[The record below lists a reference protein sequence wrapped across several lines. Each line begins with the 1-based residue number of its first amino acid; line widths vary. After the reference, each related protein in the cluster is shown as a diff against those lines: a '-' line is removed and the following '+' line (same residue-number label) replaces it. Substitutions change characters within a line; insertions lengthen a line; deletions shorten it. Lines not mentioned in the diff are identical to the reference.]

1 MKTML
6 LSLTV
11 AAALLVPRPAAAQ
24 GFVNPFF
31 GWNFGGDAKCL
42 EITDCEEHAT
52 NWGVSFGAL
61 GPVLGFE
68 QEFAYAK
75 NFFGEAPTYDSD
87 VFTAMSN
94 VIVNVPIPV
103 VRPYAVGGVGL
114 IRSHLEPSVGSILS
128 ASAANNSFG
137 WDVGGGVIVGGSR
150 FGVRG
155 DIRYFHTFQDLEFA
169 GLNLSGEEKLNF
181 GRAAVGLFFKF

>member
-1 MKTML
+1 V
-6 LSLTV
+6 SL
-11 AAALLVPRPAAAQ
+11 
-24 GFVNPFF
+24 
-31 GWNFGGDAKCL
+31 
-42 EITDCEEHAT
+42 
-52 NWGVSFGAL
+52 GAL
-61 GPVLGFE
+61 GPVFGFE

-94 VIVNVPIPV
+94 IILNAPIPV

-137 WDVGGGVIVGGSR
+137 WDLGGGLIVGGSR

>member
-1 MKTML
+1 MKTTLFTLML
-6 LSLTV
+6 TT
-11 AAALLVPRPAAAQ
+11 ALLMPRAAAAQ
-24 GFVNPFF
+24 GFINPFF

-42 EITDCEEHAT
+42 EITGCEEHMT

-61 GPVLGFE
+61 GPVFGFE
-68 QEFAYAK
+68 EELGYSK
-75 NFFGEAPTYDSD
+75 NFFGEAPTYGSD
-87 VFTAMSN
+87 VFTLMSN
-94 VIVNVPIPV
+94 VIINAPIPV
-103 VRPYAVGGVGL
+103 VRPYAIGGVGL
-114 IRSHLEPSVGSILS
+114 MRSHVEPTAGSILS

-137 WDVGGGVIVGGSR
+137 WDVGGGVIVGGSH

-169 GLNLSGEEKLNF
+169 GINLAAGEKLNF